1 MRIEREATNSFT
13 LAARPTVSPSRW
25 LLRFNRENDPAT
37 EQLCIATALATT
49 GMPVLLTFE
58 EVDSSP
64 DPQAGEVTLSTGQW
78 RLRVYEQTTT
88 SLNYANSTRSVYD
101 VLVEVVGAE
110 IPDPDP
116 TDPCEGDGGD
126 CPEDCEVIEGMDASE
141 IVACVPSADR
151 PALLCEV
158 MDTAEATP
166 EAIVVCLDGANK
178 TDAVKAII
186 CNPCPECDPLDVV
199 VNDEAYAT
207 VEDPCGGTTNV
218 RVLDADDNPVGKLD
232 APDWR
237 IPSATV
243 QLKDS
248 AGDDIGSADS
258 YLPGANTTK
267 TAPDGSVQ
275 RQDSVGANIGTP
287 IAVRSNQ
294 TGLAVTCPDGT
305 VTINNSVPTLLHTV
319 AVKSNGSAV
328 QAIADSTITKPD
340 GTTVGLPAT
349 VALDVRDYRSGIAYQ
364 FGMILHYGNSTSYRT
379 GDEGDMY
386 ANGFFDYTR
395 PVYPTHYAELV
406 NNTTL
411 VSNNIHGNTNRFT
424 DRDGNQTYSDDIVQD
439 HFQGVEIYRVLQ
451 SAANWNG
458 AIDGAVALSLGG
470 DSDWRLTPARILLTV
485 MNGAAG
491 AGANFLN
498 FAPFSISNTN
508 YWTSTTQAFSTAN
521 AFRVASGTVV
531 TIAKTNTYAWLACR
545 RFI

>member
-178 TDAVKAII
+178 TDAVRAII
-186 CNPCPECDPLDVV
+186 CNPCPECNPLELT
-199 VNDEAYAT
+199 VNGVAFEE
-207 VEDPCGGTTNV
+207 VEDPCGATTNV
-218 RVLDADDNPVGKLD
+218 RVLDADDNPVGSLD

-305 VTINNSVPTLLHTV
+305 VNVQNLNGTTLGSPT
-319 AVKSNGSAV
+319 VKSNGSTNYTAPIPLKFGWGAGDADTLTWTVTDDEAGSYTAFTSDGGSGTLTYSKNGGAFAALSGSIALAV
-328 QAIADSTITKPD
+328 SDTIVVRR
-340 GTTVGLPAT
+340 TT
-349 VALDVRDYRSGIAYQ
+349 
-364 FGMILHYGNSTSYRT
+364 STS
-379 GDEGDMY
+379 
-386 ANGFFDYTR
+386 NGW
-395 PVYPTHYAELV
+395 VK
-406 NNTTL
+406 
-411 VSNNIHGNTNRFT
+411 
-424 DRDGNQTYSDDIVQD
+424 
-439 HFQGVEIYRVLQ
+439 
-451 SAANWNG
+451 W
-458 AIDGAVALSLGG
+458 
-470 DSDWRLTPARILLTV
+470 
-485 MNGAAG
+485 
-491 AGANFLN
+491 
-498 FAPFSISNTN
+498 AP
-508 YWTSTTQAFSTAN
+508 
-521 AFRVASGTVV
+521 
-531 TIAKTNTYAWLACR
+531 
-545 RFI
+545 